1 MSEEKPKT
9 IDEYK
14 RWLKAEHKE
23 EIADR
28 SATPGRTIGEMPL
41 ILSFDTATLGGS
53 VCLARGE
60 TMLASVMGDPNISHS
75 NTLLRDINQVLKTAG
90 VTLSDI
96 DLFAAAAGPGSFTGL
111 RIGLATV
118 MAFSMTLDRACI
130 GIPTLHAI
138 AHSCGSSNV
147 VVAAQP
153 AGRGEVFAQLLSV
166 SSDGV
171 VTELDAPS
179 HVSPKA
185 MIEKYGALTN
195 LKWAGE
201 GARLYQDRI
210 GDAAHERTIE
220 FRDEPL
226 NSAGDGRGWV
236 VAGREANLAKEIAAL
251 ALQRLECGAAGEPL
265 RAIYVRPSDAELK
278 EQCQ

>member
-1 MSEEKPKT
+1 MVRE
-9 IDEYK
+9 
-14 RWLKAEHKE
+14 
-23 EIADR
+23 
-28 SATPGRTIGEMPL
+28 PL
-41 ILSFDTATLGGS
+41 ILSVDTATLGGS
-53 VCLARGE
+53 VCLTRGKE
-60 TMLASVMGDPNISHS
+60 IIASVEADPGISHS
-75 NTLLRDINQVLKTAG
+75 NTLLRDINRILKTAG
-90 VTLSDI
+90 VTLSDVE
-96 DLFAAAAGPGSFTGL
+96 LFAAAAGPGSFTGL
-111 RIGLATV
+111 RIGLATL
-118 MAFSMTLDRACI
+118 MAFSMTLDRKCI

-147 VVAAQP
+147 VVAAHP

-166 SSDGV
+166 SSRGV

-210 GDAAHERTIE
+210 EDAAHERTSE
-220 FRDEPL
+220 FRDEV

-251 ALQRLECGAAGEPL
+251 ARQRLECGSAGDSL

>member
-1 MSEEKPKT
+1 MSTEPF
-9 IDEYK
+9 
-14 RWLKAEHKE
+14 
-23 EIADR
+23 
-28 SATPGRTIGEMPL
+28 
-41 ILSFDTATLGGS
+41 ILGVDTATLGGS
-53 VCLARGE
+53 VCLTRGKDIV
-60 TMLASVMGDPNISHS
+60 ASIIGDPSISHS
-75 NTLLRDINQVLKTAG
+75 NTLLRDINRLLNTAR
-90 VTLSDI
+90 VTLSDVE
-96 DLFAAAAGPGSFTGL
+96 LFAAAAGPGSFTGL

-118 MAFSMTLDRACI
+118 KAFSMTLSRPCA

-138 AHSCGSSNV
+138 AHSGGSSNV

-171 VTELDAPS
+171 VTELDTPS

-210 GDAAHERTIE
+210 RDAAHERTIE
-220 FRDEPL
+220 FRDEPA

-236 VAGREANLAKEIAAL
+236 LAGREVNLAKEIAAL
-251 ALQRLECGAAGEPL
+251 ALQRLECGAAGAPDSL